1 MDILKSTRLSWTIND
16 DSLDE
21 EDVTL
26 DDDPLTQADLN
37 LLGQPIQ
44 LKTQNL
50 VLHLQPMKYAH
61 REDRVGFPT
70 GPVVT
75 PLQILGAIH
84 TYYSL
89 PLTKAELDRLVTEGD
104 EMVKDIID
112 EARVMIDQGL
122 TVPRVEIMGGD
133 IFFEGLKEER
143 DGSFT
148 LNLGS

>member
-1 MDILKSTRLSWTIND
+1 MDILKSTRLSWTLND

-37 LLGQPIQ
+37 LLGQPFH
-44 LKTQNL
+44 LKTPNL

-61 REDRVGFPT
+61 REDRVEFPT

-133 IFFEGLKEER
+133 IFFEGLNEER